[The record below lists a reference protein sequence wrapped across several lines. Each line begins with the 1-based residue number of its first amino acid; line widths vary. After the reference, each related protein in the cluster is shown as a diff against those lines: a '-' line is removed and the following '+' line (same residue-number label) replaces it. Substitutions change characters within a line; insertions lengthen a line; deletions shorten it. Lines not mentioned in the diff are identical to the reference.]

1 MKPDGRFVMK
11 GATITVVE
19 ASIYESRIGTAETS
33 IYDLVFD
40 NGVSRKV
47 KTTFVANLEQI
58 EVIEEDEEGR
68 IILGIEGHGTFQTF
82 GENQEVLFDGMF
94 QTFGENQEVL
104 FESPWQV
111 NEKSRVVVYNNLITE
126 LKIPVAYSGE
136 GINSDKGNAMS
147 GQMILNMIGLD
158 ESGTGIYEIQG
169 EGTIQPTNE

>member
-1 MKPDGRFVMK
+1 MKPDGRFVIK

-40 NGVSRKV
+40 NGVSLKV
-47 KTTFVANLEQI
+47 KTTFIANLEQI

-68 IILGIEGHGTFQTF
+68 IVLAIDGHGT
-82 GENQEVLFDGMF
+82 F

-111 NEKSRVVVYNNLITE
+111 NEEPRVVVYNNLITE
-126 LKIPVAYSGE
+126 LKIPVIYSGE
-136 GINSDKGNAMS
+136 GINSYEGNTMS

-158 ESGTGIYEIQG
+158 ESGTGVYEIQG
-169 EGTIQPTNE
+169 EGKIQPANE

>member
-1 MKPDGRFVMK
+1 MKPDGRFVIK

-40 NGVSRKV
+40 NGVSLKV
-47 KTTFVANLEQI
+47 KTTFIANLEQI

-68 IILGIEGHGTFQTF
+68 IVLAIDGHGT
-82 GENQEVLFDGMF
+82 F

-111 NEKSRVVVYNNLITE
+111 NEEPRVVVYNNLITE
-126 LKIPVAYSGE
+126 LKIPVIYSGE
-136 GINSDKGNAMS
+136 GINSYEGNKMS

-158 ESGTGIYEIQG
+158 ESGTGVYEIQG
-169 EGTIQPTNE
+169 EGKIQPANE

>member
-1 MKPDGRFVMK
+1 MKPDGRFVIK

-40 NGVSRKV
+40 NGVSLKV
-47 KTTFVANLEQI
+47 KTTFIANLEQI

-68 IILGIEGHGTFQTF
+68 IVLAIDGHGT
-82 GENQEVLFDGMF
+82 F

-111 NEKSRVVVYNNLITE
+111 NEEPRVVVYNNLITE
-126 LKIPVAYSGE
+126 LKIPVIYSGE
-136 GINSDKGNAMS
+136 GINSYKGNTMS

-158 ESGTGIYEIQG
+158 ESGTGVYEIQG
-169 EGTIQPTNE
+169 EGKIQPANE